1 MTMEKPKK
9 ICFVSLFAFGVFNPK
24 ADLKFGGSEVQ
35 MYFLAKELAK
45 DSNFKIDFIVLDVGQ
60 QKKEK
65 YGGVKVVKAYRR
77 GGGFINAVAGFL
89 KLMAVLKKSN
99 PDIIVCRAFG
109 REVGVSA
116 LYAKIF
122 RKKLIYSFAHDK
134 DIFGD
139 FFKGFSGQIFKF
151 GFLSADYY
159 VAQSEYQLN
168 EFKKRFKNKTGK
180 IVVIKNSWPE
190 ESFVFKERKFI
201 LWVGSSSV
209 LKRPE
214 IFLRLAGDFPEENF
228 VMIMTESKMNKKAW
242 EEISVESRKLGNLCL
257 LKKVSFDK
265 IGRYFSQ
272 ARILVSTSSSEGF
285 PNVFLQAGAAKTP
298 ILSLKVNPDG
308 FIEKEKCGAVCHDN
322 YEELKA
328 GLKKLLREKEFYNQA
343 ATNCFNYFKSEHNL
357 EKNIITWKK
366 IFEEL

>member
-1 MTMEKPKK
+1 MTAERRKK
-9 ICFVSLFAFGVFNPK
+9 ICFVSLFAYGIFNPK
-24 ADLKFGGSEVQ
+24 IDLKFGGSETQ

-45 DSNFKIDFIVLDVGQ
+45 DFNFEANFVVLDVGQ
-60 QKKEK
+60 KKEED
-65 YGGVKVVKAYRR
+65 YGGVKIVKAYKR
-77 GGGFINAVAGFL
+77 GGGLVNALTGFL
-89 KLMAVLKKSN
+89 KLTAVLKKLN
-99 PDIIVCRAFG
+99 PDIVVCRAFG

-134 DIFGD
+134 DVFGD

-159 VAQSEYQLN
+159 VAQSEYQSN
-168 EFKKRFKNKTGK
+168 EFKKRFKNKVGK

-257 LKKVSFDK
+257 LKKVSFEK

-272 ARILVSTSSSEGF
+272 AKILVSTSSSEGF

-298 ILSLKVNPDG
+298 ILSLKVDPDG
-308 FIEKEKCGAVCHDN
+308 FIEKEKCGIICHND

-343 ATNCFNYFKSEHNL
+343 AKNCFDYLKSEHGL
-357 EKNIITWKK
+357 EKNIATWKEVFK
-366 IFEEL
+366 KL